1 MDEILDDDFFE
12 RPKNEDLKKFKFYR
26 GFHNMEEAREF
37 AALLESHQVPYHA
50 KKSQLIIDSV
60 IVGTGLMPKVTIE
73 IKPEDFPKVN
83 AIIEDQISAV
93 DFADV
98 EDHYLNQMEDE
109 ELMEIFEKPDEW
121 TVEDVNIA
129 KIIARERGV
138 RVSDSEIQNA
148 RAKRLEEIRKGK
160 SEGKTRMAL
169 YFLGMIA
176 GVFIN
181 ITIISLA
188 LILAGIGM
196 GYYYAYGKSLDPDG
210 NKFPAFD
217 PDTRQFGKLIF
228 YGGFLALMIK
238 LLIF

>member
-1 MDEILDDDFFE
+1 
-12 RPKNEDLKKFKFYR
+12 
-26 GFHNMEEAREF
+26 
-37 AALLESHQVPYHA
+37 
-50 KKSQLIIDSV
+50 
-60 IVGTGLMPKVTIE
+60 
-73 IKPEDFPKVN
+73 
-83 AIIEDQISAV
+83 
-93 DFADV
+93 
-98 EDHYLNQMEDE
+98 
-109 ELMEIFEKPDEW
+109 
-121 TVEDVNIA
+121 
-129 KIIARERGV
+129 
-138 RVSDSEIQNA
+138 
-148 RAKRLEEIRKGK
+148 
-160 SEGKTRMAL
+160 MAL

-188 LILAGIGM
+188 LILAGVGM